1 MSMQMA
7 EEQLKGIVA
16 EKVEGDAVSKE
27 ELWKVVSEL
36 WTMHGPGWDEMY
48 EDEDE
53 DEADASV

>member
-1 MSMQMA
+1 MKDRNSESPA
-7 EEQLKGIVA
+7 RL

-27 ELWKVVSEL
+27 ELWKVVSVL